1 MTYKMAIKIIALHGP
16 LEREGIVQAYLIE
29 GIFTPMFLNLA
40 LTSGDNLSSS
50 VIRSMLV
57 LS

>member
-1 MTYKMAIKIIALHGP
+1 M
-16 LEREGIVQAYLIE
+16 QAYLIE

-40 LTSGDNLSSS
+40 LTSSDNLTSSS

-57 LS
+57 LSYINWKERLVNHRHTVD